1 MGRSA
6 KDLMETLK
14 KFEEEQGKSFEY
26 FSLQNDKDT
35 AVVRFLYDSLEELDW
50 YVVHEVQINGK
61 KRWLKCTEDE
71 TCPQCRAGQKP
82 KLKVF
87 LQLEDDRD
95 PGVLKIWERGQNF
108 IPKIVGLLE
117 RYGSL
122 IDRKVEVERN
132 GKAGDKKTK
141 YNLYPL
147 DAEEDFD
154 IDDLTVERIEL
165 CGENGFILE
174 KSIEDME
181 LILNGSYSIQQQNEN
196 YASNEYHNS
205 DARENSLPKRRNRS
219 DIEVF

>member
-1 MGRSA
+1 MGRSD
-6 KDLMETLK
+6 KHLMETVK

-26 FSLQNDKDT
+26 FSLANDKDT

-50 YVVHEVQINGK
+50 YVVHEVRINGK

-71 TCPQCRAGQKP
+71 TCPQCRAAQRP

-95 PGVLKIWERGQNF
+95 PGELKIWERGQNF

-122 IDRKVEVERN
+122 IDRKVEVERD
-132 GKAGDKKTK
+132 GKAGDRRTK
-141 YNLYPL
+141 YHLYPL

-154 IDDLTVERIEL
+154 IEDLTVEKIDL
-165 CGENGFILE
+165 VGENGFILE

-181 LILNGSYSIQQQNEN
+181 KILNGTFVYQNQQNEDGQN
-196 YASNEYHNS
+196 APQGDYEP
-205 DARENSLPKRRNRS
+205 DPMPRKRDRS
-219 DIEVF
+219 DVEIF

>member
-26 FSLQNDKDT
+26 FSLKDDKDT

-71 TCPQCRAGQKP
+71 VCPQCRAAQKP
-82 KLKVF
+82 KLKLF

-108 IPKIVGLLE
+108 IPKMVGLLE
-117 RYGSL
+117 RYGTL
-122 IDRKVEVERN
+122 IDRKVEVERD
-132 GKAGDKKTK
+132 GKAGDKRTK
-141 YNLYPL
+141 YHLYPL

-154 IDDLTVERIEL
+154 IEDITIEKIDLV
-165 CGENGFILE
+165 GENGFILE

-181 LILNGSYSIQQQNEN
+181 RILSGTFVYQNPNQPQNEGQQ
-196 YASNEYHNS
+196 
-205 DARENSLPKRRNRS
+205 ENFEPSPRKRDKS